1 MSNTNTSQTPW
12 DTDIDFGTETRIVST
27 PNQSV
32 VVENK
37 PVKILLPDGIQEGV
51 LVQIYKRDFIGQ
63 NNKTFSKYMYEVMIG
78 NKIVKGNTYSHYLE
92 QDMKN
97 LGITS
102 VSHLLGKP
110 VRAQI
115 TTATIVDPQTK
126 ADISFNKIIRLWLT
140 QPVAK

>member
-1 MSNTNTSQTPW
+1 
-12 DTDIDFGTETRIVST
+12 
-27 PNQSV
+27 
-32 VVENK
+32 
-37 PVKILLPDGIQEGV
+37 V

-78 NKIVKGNTYSHYLE
+78 NKIVKGNTYSHYLD

-102 VSHLLGKP
+102 VAHLLGKP